1 MSDSI
6 QVHRFKILEKHK
18 KRGIKFLST
27 KLLTKTINED
37 KNVLFSDFK
46 QGSIGNCSL
55 IAAFAVLS
63 KRPEFLTEILPKIIS
78 GDNYSVNMYCKGKPI
93 KVVINDS
100 LPVYENNNNEYSLVY
115 GRGNRKENL
124 YLASLF
130 EKVFVK
136 QACGYSYERSIG
148 TAALFAFT
156 CFSPCMV
163 SYVRFGKEEAKSNL
177 MDYLAFEFIHNSSIV
192 LGVRPALEDD
202 PDAKDAVGH
211 AYAVL
216 DYNQE
221 HNAIKLYDPRCD
233 PKLCGS
239 NKDLLRQ
246 SLTRNA
252 TKKELLLN
260 RSVSKLHVSIEKF
273 LLSLTQNTDASK
285 GELWITTDQLEN
297 RRIQISSLH
306 SKKMYKSDFF
316 RKLYP
321 DLSGF
326 NRNKFI
332 SIDTCKVYVKETSRF
347 MINIFVYSHL
357 LRNFQLI
364 VTTDKKESIKLPRET
379 TSRQGEVNL
388 EYFQRFTLRPNTY
401 VFSLKF
407 KPSNH
412 GLNEEKEKFKIVQKI
427 GSVTKCT
434 FEKLPLKAKVETV
447 EVKKPLDD
455 VKKESYCI
463 IS

>member
-115 GRGNRKENL
+115 AQGNRKENVF
-124 YLASLF
+124 LASLL
-130 EKVFVK
+130 EKAFVK
-136 QACGYSYERSIG
+136 QACCYSYKRSIG
-148 TAALFAFT
+148 TRALFAFT

-163 SYVRFGKEEAKSNL
+163 SYVEFSKKETKADL
-177 MDYLAFEFIHNSSIV
+177 MQCLEFIDESSIV
-192 LGVRPALEDD
+192 LGVTPALEDD
-202 PDAKDAVGH
+202 PEDEIVGH
-211 AYAVL
+211 SYAVL
-216 DYNQE
+216 DYNLE
-221 HNAIKLYDPRCD
+221 HKAIKLYDPRCN
-233 PKLCGS
+233 PKLCVS
-239 NKDLLRQ
+239 NKNLLRQ

-326 NRNKFI
+326 NRNEFI

-427 GSVTKCT
+427 SSVTKCT

-455 VKKESYCI
+455 VTKESYCT